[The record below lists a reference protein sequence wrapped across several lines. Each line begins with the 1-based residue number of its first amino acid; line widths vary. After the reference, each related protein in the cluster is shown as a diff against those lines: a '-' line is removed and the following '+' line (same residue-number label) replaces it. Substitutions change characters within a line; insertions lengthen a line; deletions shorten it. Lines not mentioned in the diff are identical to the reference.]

1 MANKIGSEA
10 ETFTKNADG
19 SFSGG
24 THMHDAETAHIGH
37 LDHIAEQL
45 SRSTP
50 RQSLQS
56 RLNRSMAQSTVEGFK
71 GVMMDRN
78 NPLGAVMRTA
88 APLVVATGIADR
100 VAGMAK
106 KFNLV

>member
-1 MANKIGSEA
+1 
-10 ETFTKNADG
+10 
-19 SFSGG
+19 
-24 THMHDAETAHIGH
+24 
-37 LDHIAEQL
+37 
-45 SRSTP
+45 
-50 RQSLQS
+50 
-56 RLNRSMAQSTVEGFK
+56 MAQSTVEGFK